1 MEAKTMQR
9 KTKEQVKHVRSAAG
23 ERAREAA
30 MRAERATRGARAQA
44 AARTREARRRVGFWI
59 AGEQPRK
66 RHTGRILIATAA
78 GATAAYFLD
87 PQNGKRRRHVARDWL
102 AARFR
107 KAGRTAGRAGRG
119 IGARSFGA
127 WQSFR
132 HQGESQPENDATLA
146 HKVESEVFRGLDVPS
161 GHININAE
169 EGVVVLRGMVEQPD
183 QIVEIERR
191 VREVH
196 GVRGVE
202 NLLHVNGSPTPT
214 RQ

>member
-1 MEAKTMQR
+1 MKAKTLQR
-9 KTKEQVKHVRSAAG
+9 KAEEQVKQVGDAAG
-23 ERAREAA
+23 RRARETAL
-30 MRAERATRGARAQA
+30 RAEQATRDARREA

-66 RHTGRILIATAA
+66 RRTGRILIATAA
-78 GATAAYFLD
+78 GAAAAYFLD
-87 PQNGKRRRHVARDWL
+87 PQSGKRRRSVARDWL

-107 KAGRTAGRAGRG
+107 KAGRTVGRTGRG
-119 IGARSFGA
+119 MGARGFGA

-132 HQGESQPENDATLA
+132 HREESQPENDATLA
-146 HKVESEVFRGLDVPS
+146 HKVESEVFAGLEVPS
-161 GHININAE
+161 GHINVNAE
-169 EGVVVLRGMVEQPD
+169 QGVVVLRGMVERPE

-202 NLLHVNGSPTPT
+202 NLIHVNGSPTPT
-214 RQ
+214 HQ

>member
-1 MEAKTMQR
+1 MKAKTLQR
-9 KTKEQVKHVRSAAG
+9 KAGQQAKQVGTEAG
-23 ERAREAA
+23 RRAREAA
-30 MRAERATRGARAQA
+30 LRAERATRGLRREAGVRS
-44 AARTREARRRVGFWI
+44 REARRRVGFWI
-59 AGEQPRK
+59 AGEEPRK
-66 RHTGRILIATAA
+66 RHTGRVLIAGAA
-78 GATAAYFLD
+78 GAAAAYFLD
-87 PQNGKRRRHVARDWL
+87 PQSGKRRRSLARDWL

-107 KAGRTAGRAGRG
+107 RAGRTVSRAGRG
-119 IGARSFGA
+119 MGARGFGA

-132 HQGESQPENDATLA
+132 HREEGQPENDATLA

-161 GHININAE
+161 GHLNVNAE
-169 EGVVVLRGMVEQPD
+169 HGVVVLRGMVERPD

-191 VREVH
+191 VRDVQ